1 MGRRSDIDWE
11 AIRRDFE
18 ADLLTG
24 DELAAQHGVDRASI
38 YRKAKKQGWQ
48 KNLTAK
54 VQERTA
60 AMLVTADQAGSP
72 TVPGKQQSNR
82 KEPETRA
89 VDPAPRQ
96 ADTSAPAA
104 PADPVDPVDVAAA
117 ANVHVILGHRRT
129 IARAQ
134 RLTCRLFDEAE
145 AQFDDASRVLPF
157 LAKADITVEGKPLSA
172 AERVQLATAL
182 ARAKDLPTR
191 AATVKTLSEAL
202 RMQVGLERQAFGID
216 KDAGGEDPNSQGDFR
231 QRLLNARTRAL
242 ATRS

>member
-38 YRKAKKQGWQ
+38 YRKAKKEGWQ

-60 AMLVTADQAGSP
+60 ALLVTADRPGSP
-72 TVPGKQQSNR
+72 KGPEKQQSNR
-82 KEPETRA
+82 KAPETRA
-89 VDPAPRQ
+89 PE
-96 ADTSAPAA
+96 PAA
-104 PADPVDPVDVAAA
+104 GQAAPTTPADPVDPVDVAAA
-117 ANVHVILGHRRT
+117 ANVQVILGHRRT

-145 AQFDDASRVLPF
+145 AQFEDASKVLPV
-157 LAKADITVEGKPLSA
+157 LAKAEITVDGKPITAS
-172 AERVQLATAL
+172 ERVQLATAL

-191 AATVKTLSEAL
+191 AATIKTLSEAL
-202 RMQVGLERQAFGID
+202 RLQVGLERQAFGID
-216 KDAGGEDPNSQGDFR
+216 KDAGGDDPNAQGDFR
-231 QRLLNARTRAL
+231 QRLLNARSRAL
-242 ATRS
+242 AARS